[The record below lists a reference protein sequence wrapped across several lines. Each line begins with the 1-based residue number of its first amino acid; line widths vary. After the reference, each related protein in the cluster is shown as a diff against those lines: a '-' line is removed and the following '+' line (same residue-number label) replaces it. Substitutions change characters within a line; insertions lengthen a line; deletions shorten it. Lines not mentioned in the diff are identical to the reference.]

1 MPICIA
7 MGEGA
12 GVAAALAIRRGI
24 DVRDVDAREVQKHL
38 L

>member
-7 MGEGA
+7 MGEGV
-12 GVAAALAIRRGI
+12 GIAAALAVQQGI
-24 DVRDVDAREVQKHL
+24 DVRDVNVAEIQQHL